1 MAEKRKA
8 SRCTIDATQGR
19 GADVI
24 VIGAGL
30 AGLLAA
36 AYAVRAGARV
46 RLIATGWGQQI
57 VSPGWISVCDRA
69 DDDVIAE
76 VRGHAA
82 LCPDHPYALA
92 GPDALVCALDLF
104 QDMAEA
110 AGEPFVMRLKDG
122 HNLRLATMLG
132 AIQTPLLA
140 PQGMAAGDLTDVEG
154 PLLIAGFDGWRDFY
168 PALVAGNLSAQ
179 GIAARPLTVT
189 LPAER
194 GSWDDWPANLARRF
208 DSSDFRAAVLRQIQP
223 QVKDAVRVGFP
234 AVLGMEQHA
243 EVLREFEAGLGCPVF
258 EIPTLPPSPAG
269 ARLSNGIRRW
279 LLHHGARVQI
289 GHAVVR
295 GIVEQGAVAPAAPS
309 GEQDV
314 AGVFLSSDLPAESV
328 ATGADIGSRRVQA
341 LAQGWPSPLI
351 GGYVTLPAEA
361 RDVAANVLCGRC
373 VRRPVWRD
381 IEPAGD
387 EIPCP
392 EPCSVMV
399 SLCRDAAVWESNR
412 PPSTPVDSDLPWAAF
427 DMPGNV
433 IREHYLGERF
443 DGDNPVGLS
452 DG

>member
-179 GIAARPLTVT
+179 GITARPLMVT
-189 LPAER
+189 LPTER

-279 LLHHGARVQI
+279 LLRHGARVQI
-289 GHAVVR
+289 GHAVLH
-295 GIVEQGAVAPAAPS
+295 GIVENGRCTGVEVGALGHTNPFYA
-309 GEQDV
+309 DT
-314 AGVFLSSDLPAESV
+314 FIL
-328 ATGADIGSRRVQA
+328 ATGGLYNGGIQSDEAGRLWEPIFGFPVSGPEGEGREAWYGERLLVERGHAIHRHAGLRVNAQMQPLDGDGAPLVENVFAAGHLLAGFNPLTDGCAEGVA
-341 LAQGWPSPLI
+341 LA
-351 GGYVTLPAEA
+351 TACKA
-361 RDVAANVLCGRC
+361 
-373 VRRPVWRD
+373 
-381 IEPAGD
+381 
-387 EIPCP
+387 
-392 EPCSVMV
+392 V
-399 SLCRDAAVWESNR
+399 S
-412 PPSTPVDSDLPWAAF
+412 AAF
-427 DMPGNV
+427 
-433 IREHYLGERF
+433 
-443 DGDNPVGLS
+443 S
-452 DG
+452 